1 MCVFLPVAAAGKSRV
16 FVARSSS
23 LDEIW
28 DGRRGGGPS
37 GIATRGLPAAVLI
50 SALAMAR
57 GGVALFDEF
66 RFEFFFSFLFSP
78 NGDAYSLDWASCAH
92 IRFVAARS

>member
-1 MCVFLPVAAAGKSRV
+1 M
-16 FVARSSS
+16 ARSSS

-66 RFEFFFSFLFSP
+66 RFEFFFSFLFFP